1 MSEEID
7 VNSFESIRPYDD
19 SEMPEALK
27 RLSEEPLFFKMMKWV
42 YPAMRKSEIS
52 DMVLASDTVKT
63 FQEEI
68 SAPAV
73 KVITQM
79 TTSGLTFSNVEN
91 IERNKAY
98 LFISNHRDIVLDSA
112 LLNVCLVER
121 GFKATQIAIGNNLLK
136 TKFVEDLVR
145 CNRNFIV
152 HRDTT
157 SRAMIHISARLSN
170 YIRQTITNDQTSIWI
185 AHREGRSKDG
195 DDRTST
201 ALLKMLAISG
211 PDKMEESLQG
221 LNLLPTCVSYEY
233 DPCDIIKT
241 NELLHKRY
249 FGSYNKQPNED
260 FFSMITGIT
269 GHKGRVNI
277 SVGEDLSAF
286 IASLSSIQN
295 KNEKFKALSD
305 CIDQQMHRIYQ
316 LWPTN
321 YIAYDMLHGSK
332 EFKEHYSNIQRITF
346 ANYLRG
352 QVLKLTLNRKKSGLP
367 KENLASNARE
377 ILLNMYANPVSNF
390 IAANSSDNFALLK
403 EN

>member
-1 MSEEID
+1 
-7 VNSFESIRPYDD
+7 
-19 SEMPEALK
+19 
-27 RLSEEPLFFKMMKWV
+27 
-42 YPAMRKSEIS
+42 
-52 DMVLASDTVKT
+52 
-63 FQEEI
+63 
-68 SAPAV
+68 
-73 KVITQM
+73 M

-152 HRDTT
+152 HRDIS

-170 YIRQTITNDQTSIWI
+170 YIQQTIHQDKTSIWI

-211 PDKMEESLQG
+211 TDSMEESLQR
-221 LNLLPTCVSYEY
+221 LHLMPTCVSYEY

-249 FGSYNKQPNED
+249 FGTYDKQPNED

-277 SVGEDLSAF
+277 AVGEELSEF
-286 IASLSSIQN
+286 ISSLSSIQI

-305 CIDQQMHRIYQ
+305 HIDNQMHRIYQ

-321 YIAYDMLHGSK
+321 YIAHDMLHGNK

-346 ANYLRG
+346 SNYLRG

-367 KENLASNARE
+367 KENLSASAKE
-377 ILLNMYANPVSNF
+377 ILLTMYANPVSNY
-390 IAANSSDNFALLK
+390 IAAHSGKSESLLQS
-403 EN
+403 E